1 MAERVAGI
9 ITKRLNDYSFPIT
22 DHVFGRPEQLTES
35 RSDVPRAQ
43 FRPSS
48 RPASVTVTAGF
59 TTQIK

>member
-1 MAERVAGI
+1 MAEKVAGI

-22 DHVFGRPEQLTES
+22 DHVFERPEQLTKS
-35 RSDVPRAQ
+35 RSAQ